1 MNVRFH
7 PVATVELE
15 EAAQWYEAHR
25 MALRDEFLAEFRTGI
40 GHVIERPHAWQPV
53 GAGARRYRLGRFPY
67 GIVYIVED
75 DQIVVLAVA
84 HLRRNPGYWEPRLQK
99 KL

>member
-40 GHVIERPHAWQPV
+40 GQVIEQPHAWQQV